1 MKKNSKLVNK
11 LDNILDTFI
20 LKGKYK
26 PAIEDLQAM
35 EKESGSNDL
44 ISYYLGICFL
54 NVDNYHKAAD
64 CLKNIST
71 SRELSIM
78 QIIQC
83 NMLLGI
89 IYTELGTYSK
99 AEKFFKKSLEI
110 NPESSMSFSALG
122 YVYYLTKKFDMAIF
136 NFKKAL
142 QCDPNNAS
150 AHNNLGYTLAE
161 LGINLNEAVNECRKA
176 VALNPDSAA
185 YRDSLGWA
193 MYKTEDYKA
202 AVAELEQALKF
213 PTKNQE
219 LIYEHLN
226 TAIKKRDRL

>member
-1 MKKNSKLVNK
+1 MKKNAKLQHR
-11 LDNILDTFI
+11 LDTILETFI
-20 LKGKYK
+20 NKGKFK
-26 PAIEDLQAM
+26 PAIEDLQAL
-35 EKESGSNDL
+35 ERESGEDDL
-44 ISYYLGICFL
+44 ISYYLGVCFL
-54 NVDNYHKAAD
+54 NTENYHKAAE
-64 CLKNIST
+64 CLKNIAASDD
-71 SRELSIM
+71 LSII
-78 QIIQC
+78 QTIQC

-99 AEKFFKKSLEI
+99 AEKAFKKSLEI

-122 YVYYLTKKFDMAIF
+122 YVYFLTKKFDLAIF

-176 VALNPDSAA
+176 VALNPNSAA

-193 MYKTEDYKA
+193 MFQTEDYPS
-202 AVAELEQALKF
+202 AVKELEQALKF
-213 PTKNQE
+213 PAKNHE

-226 TAIKKRDRL
+226 SAIKKRDRL